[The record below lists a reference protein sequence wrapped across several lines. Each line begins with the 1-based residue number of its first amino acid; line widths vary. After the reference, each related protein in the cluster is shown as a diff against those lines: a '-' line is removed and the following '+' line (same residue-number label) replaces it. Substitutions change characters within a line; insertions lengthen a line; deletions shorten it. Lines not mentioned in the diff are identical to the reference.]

1 MRDYQKTM
9 KTPAIK
15 ILRLA
20 FFASF
25 AMTLLPSATHA
36 QTSSAVPS
44 VSANAT
50 TDKGNAAEQYA
61 SNGQKFSELDLLSTD
76 ELRKMPYAWQIE
88 IKEWR
93 LERLDQEAAEREI
106 RIQNMDQE
114 NIQKSLDRWKI
125 IQPMLASL
133 PQDKVVAHL
142 KTDIKGYKFLLRY
155 LVDNKIQPLEYAEKL
170 LQLLEKINKE

>member
-1 MRDYQKTM
+1 
-9 KTPAIK
+9 
-15 ILRLA
+15 
-20 FFASF
+20 
-25 AMTLLPSATHA
+25 
-36 QTSSAVPS
+36 
-44 VSANAT
+44 
-50 TDKGNAAEQYA
+50 
-61 SNGQKFSELDLLSTD
+61 
-76 ELRKMPYAWQIE
+76 
-88 IKEWR
+88 
-93 LERLDQEAAEREI
+93 
-106 RIQNMDQE
+106 MDQE